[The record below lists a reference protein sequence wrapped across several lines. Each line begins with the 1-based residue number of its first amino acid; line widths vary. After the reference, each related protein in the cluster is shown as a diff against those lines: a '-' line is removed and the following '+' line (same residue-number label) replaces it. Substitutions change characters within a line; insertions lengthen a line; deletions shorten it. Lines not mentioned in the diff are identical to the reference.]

1 MRRILLCAAV
11 AACTMVLAGCSSV
24 VGSDGAPLWVRSA
37 GKWQEDWS
45 KTHRDDADR
54 YIWVVG
60 TSLPVESE
68 AFERNAEKSAID
80 DAMDRLVEALG
91 VSANRLAMS
100 TEAWSD
106 ETRDLVIGSYKEALN
121 IQMGRR
127 NINLQPY
134 EWYTYEAGSGAR
146 KSFMKK
152 GWFRLDKELL
162 DQNLADETAAE
173 FARKLRE
180 RSKLNAKVQE
190 ELVENVKA
198 STRKRMEELTSGE

>member
-1 MRRILLCAAV
+1 
-11 AACTMVLAGCSSV
+11 
-24 VGSDGAPLWVRSA
+24 
-37 GKWQEDWS
+37 
-45 KTHRDDADR
+45 
-54 YIWVVG
+54 
-60 TSLPVESE
+60 
-68 AFERNAEKSAID
+68 
-80 DAMDRLVEALG
+80 MDRLVEALG
-91 VSANRLAMS
+91 VSVNRLAMS

-106 ETRDLVIGSYKEALN
+106 ETRDLVIGSYKEALS

-134 EWYTYEAGSGAR
+134 EWYQYEAGSGAG

-152 GWFRLDKELL
+152 GWFRLDKKLL
-162 DQNLADETAAE
+162 DQNLANETAAE

-180 RSKLNAKVQE
+180 RSKLNAQVQE